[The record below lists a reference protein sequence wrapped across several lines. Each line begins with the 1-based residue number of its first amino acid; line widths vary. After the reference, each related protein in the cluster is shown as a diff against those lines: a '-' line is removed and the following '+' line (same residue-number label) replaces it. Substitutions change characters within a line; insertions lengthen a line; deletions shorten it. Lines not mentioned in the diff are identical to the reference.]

1 MQITLGSMIPF
12 LGTTLGS
19 AMVFFMRKEMNKKI
33 EKMLLGFAAGVMIA
47 ASVWSLLIPAIDMA
61 EEPIREADTIEELCD
76 EFVVFDKEQPNGKLL
91 YYKGFENLKKEFIDF
106 EKDKEKVVVYGAIWT
121 DKGLIYV
128 AKMNDKGELEL
139 I

>member
-1 MQITLGSMIPF
+1 MSNMYIRTKNRIYKVESETCHKQGYYIDRYEEDVILK
-12 LGTTLGS
+12 
-19 AMVFFMRKEMNKKI
+19 KEVIKQSEN
-33 EKMLLGFAAGVMIA
+33 
-47 ASVWSLLIPAIDMA
+47 
-61 EEPIREADTIEELCD
+61 IEELCD

-106 EKDKEKVVVYGAIWT
+106 EKDKEKVVVCGAIWT

-128 AKMNDKGELEL
+128 AKLDDKGELVL